1 MKASF
6 LSSPFAR
13 VALRTLGLAPLDR
26 EFRLSGDLAG
36 LSRILFV
43 GSGQLSDLIFHL
55 PLMMSIHERWPELEI
70 QVMVEER
77 WAEFLRREG
86 MLSGLLVYRSDQLK
100 ARSSSYYRLLRE
112 VRDRNFDAVFLMG
125 EEADGPRDLVAYA
138 SQAPLRVGV
147 FHPQRESVLNCM
159 LRWQGQ
165 DRYKMEMPWEI
176 SRLFGLA
183 YDVADWRF
191 EARPEEQRAA
201 DQMIHFRKPVSD
213 QLLIAVDP
221 GVGKGQGRVTGGS
234 LSYLVNHISE
244 HLRAKVIFLHLDG
257 AESDCT
263 ELARLLRGET
273 LDMPRQ
279 GLRELLAL
287 LTRCDLFL
295 SGNTE
300 LFHVAVAASVPALGL
315 FIEGDGRRWEPRHRK
330 SVKILRGRPGEKMSL
345 QDVDAAVEGILHAR
359 TP

>member
-26 EFRLSGDLAG
+26 EFKLRGDL
-36 LSRILFV
+36 SDMERILFV
-43 GSGQLSDLIFHL
+43 GSGQLSDILFHL
-55 PLMMSIHERWPELEI
+55 PLMARIHERWPGLEL
-70 QVMVEER
+70 QVLVEEG
-77 WAEFLRREG
+77 WAEFLRREE
-86 MLSGLLVYRSDQLK
+86 MLSGLLVYRGDQLR
-100 ARSSSYYRLLRE
+100 ARSSSYYRLLKE

-147 FHPQRESVLNCM
+147 FQPQRESMLNCM

-165 DRYKMEMPWEI
+165 DRYKMEMPGEL
-176 SRLFGLA
+176 SRIFGLS
-183 YDVADWRF
+183 YDPDGWRF

-201 DQMIHFRKPVSD
+201 DQMIHFRKPIGD

-221 GVGKGQGRVTGGS
+221 GVGKGHGRLAVDS
-234 LSYLVNHISE
+234 LGYLVNHISE
-244 HLRAKVIFLHLDG
+244 QLRAKVLFLHLPG
-257 AESDCT
+257 AEANAA
-263 ELARLLRGET
+263 ELMRLLRGEV

-279 GLRELLAL
+279 GLRETLAL
-287 LTRCDLFL
+287 LTRCNLFL

-300 LFHVAVAASVPALGL
+300 LFHVAVAAGVPALGL
-315 FIEGDGRRWEPRHRK
+315 FTEGDGKRWEPRRHD
-330 SVKILRGRPGEKMSL
+330 SVAILRGRPGEKISL
-345 QDVDAAVEGILHAR
+345 QEIDTAVEGILHAR
-359 TP
+359 TS